1 MTGIIAHAVE
11 ESYIGPFGRSFQ
23 QHLAPLLDH
32 LSHKVAMTRSIRF
45 TLGFLALLA
54 VSAPAHAQQR
64 KAGPTL
70 VVAASNTTASAEASN
85 GAVRSAVRP
94 NDVLHYRLTFSN
106 PTDHSVANVELR
118 NPMPAGVSFVPGS
131 AKASRSDARLE
142 FSADNGKSW
151 SAQPMEKALVGGQTV
166 TRAIPVDRYTHI
178 RWVMKNAVEAKG
190 VVTAEFEARVNGAGA

>member
-1 MTGIIAHAVE
+1 MTGTIVGDVE
-11 ESYIGPFGRSFQ
+11 ESYIALRSRSFQ
-23 QHLAPLLDH
+23 NHFVPQLDH

-54 VSAPAHAQQR
+54 VSAPASAQR

-118 NPMPAGVSFVPGS
+118 NPMPAGVSFVTGS

-190 VVTAEFEARVNGAGA
+190 VITAEFEARVNGAGA